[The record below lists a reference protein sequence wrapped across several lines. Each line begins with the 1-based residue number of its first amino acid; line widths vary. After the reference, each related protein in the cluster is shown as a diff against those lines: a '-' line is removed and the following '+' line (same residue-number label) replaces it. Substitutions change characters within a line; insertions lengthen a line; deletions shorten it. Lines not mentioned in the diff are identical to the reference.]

1 MMIFSACRGTQPG
14 SVGGLG
20 WVSGGWGISLGWGR
34 LGRGEGGVGMGWKGG
49 ERTLERGELDV
60 GYDHRRDEPDLC
72 VVNWLV
78 RR

>member
-34 LGRGEGGVGMGWKGG
+34 LGRGGRWGGDGMEGEGSVHWREESSMWVTITEGMNP
-49 ERTLERGELDV
+49 TCAL
-60 GYDHRRDEPDLC
+60 
-72 VVNWLV
+72 
-78 RR
+78 